1 MNATG
6 EQATPFLHA
15 RVTVELP
22 FDLALSP
29 GLYPLK
35 LPSSNAALPIF
46 VKTEVAGV
54 LGYAKDPT
62 SPLVLRHPR
71 HFGVADSSGGDS
83 GIADWVN
90 RTGLDRAVLLPANT
104 ILELWIGFAEPEF
117 PSDVRAWAEADQ
129 TKKLIL
135 FLLNNFLCRYQVAS
149 GFTPAAGYVGAVSE
163 LELRHLSVQLFSGD
177 SPRSSCHSV
186 IPALPAQPAR
196 RAVTAPADMHERL
209 QVTLQAP
216 AMPLWLELAHEAHSL
231 LFRGRSEQSILGW
244 IQALEVAVGQCEAH
258 LQVVANTRATV
269 EERLEELLSSKGR
282 APLEPGVRAELVN
295 ARRLRNSIVHDGLRL
310 RFDDTRAERV
320 ADAVIAAL
328 ALVEDLFHVE
338 VTRS

>member
-1 MNATG
+1 MNGTG

-35 LPSSNAALPIF
+35 LPFSNAALAIL
-46 VKTEVAGV
+46 VKTEVSWV

-62 SPLVLRHPR
+62 IPLVLRHPR

-83 GIADWVN
+83 GIADWVD

-104 ILELWIGFAEPEF
+104 LLELWIGFAEPDF
-117 PSDVRAWAEADQ
+117 PSDVRTWAEADQ
-129 TKKLIL
+129 TKKLIR
-135 FLLNNFLCRYQVAS
+135 FLLNNFLCRYQVAC
-149 GFTPAAGYVGAVSE
+149 GFTPAAGHVGAVSE

-177 SPRSSCHSV
+177 SSRSSAHSL

-196 RAVTAPADMHERL
+196 RAITAPADVHERL

-216 AMPLWLELAHEAHSL
+216 AIPLWLDLAHEAHSL
-231 LFRGRSEQSILGW
+231 LYRGRSEQSILGW
-244 IQALEVAVGQCEAH
+244 IQSLEVAVGQCEAH
-258 LQVVANTRATV
+258 LQVVPKQKATV
-269 EERLEELLSSKGR
+269 EERLEGLLTSQGTG
-282 APLEPGVRAELVN
+282 PLESGVRGELVK
-295 ARRLRNSIVHDGLRL
+295 ARRLRNNIVHEGLRL
-310 RFDDTRAERV
+310 RFDDTRAENV

-328 ALVEDLFHVE
+328 ALVEGLFHVE